1 MLHQT
6 CRLVGSSKEGDVR
19 VEAVWNAA
27 EVIVIKLAPKMSTY
41 EVVNNR
47 KV

>member
-6 CRLVGSSKEGDVR
+6 CRLVGSSEEGDVR
-19 VEAVWNAA
+19 VEAVSNAA